1 VILASLIGAVLLLCG
16 VLADRLERLERI
28 HSLPPLTPLP
38 RALAVPTAWRRRAR

>member
-38 RALAVPTAWRRRAR
+38 KLAVPTAWRRRAR